1 MHSIT
6 GFGGLCASA
15 DTGACAVAKMKMDN
29 ICNIMDL
36 NLFDIKDRVAVMTG
50 ACGVLGTT
58 IVKYFASQGVKMVLL
73 DLERA
78 SELGEKIV
86 SEIKADGGE
95 ACFLATDVLDKAVL
109 EDNFNR
115 IMSMYG
121 GIDILLNA
129 AGGNMASA
137 TVPPDKSIFDLDVE
151 AVKKVTELNL
161 FGTIIPT
168 MVFAKAMVEKKKGSI
183 INFASESA
191 LRPLTRVAGYGVAK
205 AAVANWTKWLCAELA
220 TKFGEGLRVNAIAPG
235 FLLTNQN
242 RTLLTN
248 PDGSLTPR
256 SHTILAHTP
265 IGRFLEPEELLG
277 TLHWL
282 ASDASKAVTGT
293 VAVVDG
299 GFDAFSI

>member
-1 MHSIT
+1 
-6 GFGGLCASA
+6 
-15 DTGACAVAKMKMDN
+15 MD
-29 ICNIMDL
+29 
-36 NLFDIKDRVAVMTG
+36 NLFDISGKVVVMTG
-50 ACGVLGTT
+50 ACGILGTT
-58 IVKYFASQGVKMVLL
+58 IVKYFASQGAKVVLL
-73 DLERA
+73 DLGRT
-78 SELGEKIV
+78 SELAASII
-86 SEIKADGGE
+86 SEIESDGGE
-95 ACFLATDVLDKAVL
+95 AVFFPTDVLDKAVL
-109 EDNFNR
+109 EDNYNR
-115 IMSMYG
+115 IMERFG
-121 GIDILLNA
+121 RIDILLNA

-137 TVPPDKSIFDLDVE
+137 TVPPDKTIFDLDIA

-168 MVFAKAMVEKKKGSI
+168 MVFARAMAAQKSGSI

-205 AAVANWTKWLCAELA
+205 AAVANWTKYLCAELA
-220 TKFGEGLRVNAIAPG
+220 MKFGEGIRVNAIAPG

-248 PDGSLTPR
+248 PDGSLTDR

-299 GFDAFSI
+299 GFDSFSI